1 MSYPINQRSIFL
13 SKLHQLTN
21 YRFAGYISHIHENVH
36 LVRLCVMDFERQGF
50 HSSVCYVDF
59 IVTEHTTHFSAVS
72 KCGRIVVER
81 LS

>member
-1 MSYPINQRSIFL
+1 MPYPINQRSVLL

-36 LVRLCVMDFERQGF
+36 LVRLCVMDFEKPGF

-59 IVTEHTTHFSAVS
+59 FVTEHATYLSAVS
-72 KCGRIVVER
+72 KCGRIVVEQ
-81 LS
+81 LT